1 MAEMRLKFNINTMD
15 NSLIGYSASVL
26 LHIGIVILFLF
37 LLNISG
43 DRSRINPQFVQVIP
57 QELMNNINTGETPQQ
72 HAKSIHPEEHEINSN
87 SDADKKTIRASEIPH
102 NAFYSLSNINA
113 DTTSLN
119 QVYSEPTLNVTM
131 KYPAGW
137 TYMDQNVNKKLD
149 GVTFWSTDGNYS
161 PPPYIN
167 LEVRD
172 KDLFDASRYKYN
184 IKTWRFTIYYNDP
197 EEMENQVS
205 QIIYIRTNSG
215 EDFSLKLIMNGKEE
229 FKSFQPIFFGIIKS
243 FKFGRDLF

>member
-1 MAEMRLKFNINTMD
+1 MVKMRLKFNINTMD

-26 LHIGIVILFLF
+26 FHISIIILFLF

-43 DRSRINPQFVQVIP
+43 DRSRVNPQFVQVIT
-57 QELMNNINTGETPQQ
+57 QDFNNNINTGKTPQQ
-72 HAKSIHPEEHEINSN
+72 QSKSINPEEHKTSSN
-87 SDADKKTIRASEIPH
+87 PNADKKSGQASQIP
-102 NAFYSLSNINA
+102 NNVFYSSNINA

-149 GVTFWSTDGNYS
+149 GVTFWSTDGHYS

-172 KDLFDASRYKYN
+172 KDLFDTSRYKYA
-184 IKTWRFTIYYNDP
+184 IKTWRFNIYYNDP

-205 QIIYIRTNSG
+205 QIIYIRTNAG

-229 FKSFQPIFFGIIKS
+229 FKSFQPIFFGILKT
-243 FKFGRDLF
+243 FKFGRGLF